1 MDAVKELED
10 IISELDN
17 DVLQS
22 RLKAVLEEVKQLERD
37 IEGYQSDLGY

>member
-1 MDAVKELED
+1 MNAVKELED